1 MSWGAHESFMYPIF
15 VLKIGVTLTL
25 LRAQQ
30 LPSHSSPLLDCII
43 EVRLSDPSAFA
54 CEIASSWHLCVY
66 LLWDSCF
73 SWWLPPHRRL
83 GAAWRRFGT
92 SGACS
97 WPAPVLWGA
106 CTFPGG
112 VPLGSTSKL
121 RMSLSY
127 LTSGRFL
134 WRSWRAWVTT
144 TQKNL

>member
-1 MSWGAHESFMYPIF
+1 MDTWQRSSMHRRCNRTWPACPIRTTGVSGQRAASNTLLLTALSFSRAYKY
-15 VLKIGVTLTL
+15 VLGRFGECCLGTLNILTL

-54 CEIASSWHLCVY
+54 CEIASTWHLCVY
-66 LLWDSCF
+66 LLRDSCF

-97 WPAPVLWGA
+97 WPAPVL
-106 CTFPGG
+106 
-112 VPLGSTSKL
+112 
-121 RMSLSY
+121 
-127 LTSGRFL
+127 
-134 WRSWRAWVTT
+134 
-144 TQKNL
+144 